1 MNEYVVNLIFED
13 LFGSYYTNIRF
24 FIFIFIHLL
33 FIYYL
38 EICHILLDIFIIEA
52 NMNIDNDNNNNNNN
66 RTAIV
71 EFNQLKTSLYE
82 QAVNR
87 ENKIENGDDEH
98 SLVIIGRY
106 YLLSKFYLYN
116 FFGLFDISFFFFRT
130 FQFSYLPPLR

>member
-1 MNEYVVNLIFED
+1 MIFHHLPPQVITILVNTNGMNYFYVELRILKVMTELMNEYVVNLIFED

-82 QAVNR
+82 QAVNK
-87 ENKIENGDDEH
+87 ENKIE
-98 SLVIIGRY
+98 
-106 YLLSKFYLYN
+106 
-116 FFGLFDISFFFFRT
+116 
-130 FQFSYLPPLR
+130 